1 MNAGDYSHK
10 GRISVYRPLLL
21 ISLYFFLILKTQAQ
35 RNPWDDIFIRGF
47 DRTAIQAKC
56 WVMVFTEAS
65 ENRAFSVLPYKGFG
79 NRYPNKIKGL
89 SDIAFYLKTAMDI
102 ENIFFEG
109 KVNLKENPNLSLFY
123 FIEWDSP
130 FSVIRTLPE
139 LADECL
145 QESQPLC
152 ITIPIPFEMAE
163 NLPLPPPLITDQ
175 QFLQISQASE
185 RRDTM
190 KEITLLTNYYAS
202 CANNDLDNTNDPVWS
217 DKPEL
222 TEDEIKRVWNKI
234 ILPMWEEFNVE
245 IDINKEKGIVIFN
258 FERSIAFEL
267 WMSFT
272 RQDYARPTLAMPN
285 SPVRLKSPVS
295 LPDD

>member
-1 MNAGDYSHK
+1 
-10 GRISVYRPLLL
+10 
-21 ISLYFFLILKTQAQ
+21 
-35 RNPWDDIFIRGF
+35 
-47 DRTAIQAKC
+47 
-56 WVMVFTEAS
+56 
-65 ENRAFSVLPYKGFG
+65 
-79 NRYPNKIKGL
+79 
-89 SDIAFYLKTAMDI
+89 
-102 ENIFFEG
+102 
-109 KVNLKENPNLSLFY
+109 
-123 FIEWDSP
+123 
-130 FSVIRTLPE
+130 
-139 LADECL
+139 
-145 QESQPLC
+145 
-152 ITIPIPFEMAE
+152 
-163 NLPLPPPLITDQ
+163 
-175 QFLQISQASE
+175 
-185 RRDTM
+185 M